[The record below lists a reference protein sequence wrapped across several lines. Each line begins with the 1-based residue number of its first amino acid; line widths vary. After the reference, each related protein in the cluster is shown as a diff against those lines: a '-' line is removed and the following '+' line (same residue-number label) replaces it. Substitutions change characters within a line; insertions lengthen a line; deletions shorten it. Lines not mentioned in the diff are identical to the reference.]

1 MVSSRF
7 RIPDLSEQ
15 QVLDNVQLRLLVPG
29 DTLERERFREL
40 MEQHH
45 YLKSDTLVGEQGFTH
60 GQPSISA
67 KESVYEKFCRKV
79 NARTGRPR

>member
-60 GQPSISA
+60 MGNLASRP
-67 KESVYEKFCRKV
+67 RKV
-79 NARTGRPR
+79 YTKSFAER